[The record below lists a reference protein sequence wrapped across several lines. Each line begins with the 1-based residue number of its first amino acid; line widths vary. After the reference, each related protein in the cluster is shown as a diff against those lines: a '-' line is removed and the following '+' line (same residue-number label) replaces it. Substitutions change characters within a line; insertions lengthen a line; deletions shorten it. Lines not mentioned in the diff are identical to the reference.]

1 MNPRKPSLEPR
12 SLAELREAGERY
24 GVNFT
29 RPIINSFRREAPARI
44 GQLLEA
50 ARSGDAAATERAAH
64 SLRGTAAQIGATRLA
79 AFGRY
84 VETRAGNVT
93 ERLQRFAPTLE
104 SELNRVLAEL
114 PGGDE
119 AAPEVRE
126 RPTRILIA
134 DDEPHITFFLGHVLR
149 AEGYVTDEA
158 ATSAAILEAVEIF
171 RPDLILLDWF
181 LADTTADAVLE
192 RLHGLGIRVP
202 VIILSARDHE
212 ARRLRQTDRYG
223 LIDCLP
229 KPIGPHVLLQALR
242 DAGFPA
248 RTA

>member
-1 MNPRKPSLEPR
+1 MSPRKPSLEPR

-29 RPIINSFRREAPARI
+29 RPLINSFRREAPARI
-44 GQLLEA
+44 GQMLEA

-79 AFGRY
+79 ALGRY
-84 VETRAGNVT
+84 VETRSGGDT
-93 ERLQRFAPTLE
+93 ERLQRLAPTLE

-119 AAPEVRE
+119 AAPEVHE

-158 ATSAAILEAVEIF
+158 GTSPAILESVDLF

-181 LADTTADAVLE
+181 LADTTADTVLE
-192 RLHGLGIRVP
+192 QLQAQESVVP

-212 ARRLRQTDRYG
+212 ARRLPQRDRQG
-223 LIDCLP
+223 LVDCLP
-229 KPIGPHVLLQALR
+229 KPIGPHALLRALS
-242 DAGFPA
+242 DAGFPP
-248 RTA
+248 RIS